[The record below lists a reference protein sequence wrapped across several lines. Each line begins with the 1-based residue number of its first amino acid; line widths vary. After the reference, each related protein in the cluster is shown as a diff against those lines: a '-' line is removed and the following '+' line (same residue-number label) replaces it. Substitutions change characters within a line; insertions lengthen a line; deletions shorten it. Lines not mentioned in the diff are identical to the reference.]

1 MTDVLVIGAGVTGLT
16 TAVLLAEQGA
26 QVLVRTADEPTATT
40 SVVAGALLGPVH
52 GEPDDDR
59 VRGWLAHGDAVF
71 RTLAQD
77 PASGIRVRR
86 GRLFDP
92 GEPEPSIRATPGY
105 EVCTGADVIPRSGT
119 TYRAELPLADMRI
132 YLPYLVERLR
142 RAGSTLEVDPVGSL
156 AEAAALAPVVVNCT
170 GVAAGRLSADA
181 DLHPVRGQHVVVA
194 DPGLDEFCYEG
205 YAQSWTSWFPFGDRV
220 VLGGVSV
227 PGVWDR
233 TPDPQVTGQ
242 IFARAAAREPRLA
255 GAEILGVEVGLRPRR
270 SRMRIEAETV
280 DGARV
285 VHHYGHGGNGVQWSW
300 GTARDAVALALPVKE
315 PAR

>member
-26 QVLVRTADEPTATT
+26 RVLVRTAEEPTATT
-40 SVVAGALLGPVH
+40 SVVAGALLGPIH

-59 VRGWLAHGDAVF
+59 VRGWLAHGDTVF
-71 RTLAQD
+71 RELALD
-77 PASGIRVRR
+77 PITGVRVRW

-92 GEPEPSIRATPGY
+92 GEPEASIRATPGY
-105 EVCTGADVIPRSGT
+105 AVCTGQEAIPRPGT
-119 TYRAELPLADMRI
+119 TYRAQLPLADMRR
-132 YLPYLVERLR
+132 YLPYLVDRLH
-142 RAGSTLEVDPVGSL
+142 RAGGAVEIGAVASL
-156 AEAAALAPVVVNCT
+156 AAAAALAPVVVNCT
-170 GVAAGRLSADA
+170 GVAAATLAGDG

-205 YAQSWTSWFPFGDRV
+205 YAPTWTSWFPYGDRV

-233 TPDPQVTGQ
+233 TPDPAVTAA
-242 IFARAAAREPRLA
+242 ILDRAARREPRLR
-255 GAEILGVEVGLRPRR
+255 GAEVLGVEVGLRPRR
-270 SRMRIEAETV
+270 SRMRIEVETV
-280 DGARV
+280 DRARV

-300 GTARDAVALALPVKE
+300 GTARDAVALALSPKE
-315 PAR
+315 SVR

>member
-16 TAVLLAEQGA
+16 TAVLLAERGE
-26 QVLVRTADEPTATT
+26 QVLVRTTDAPAATT

-52 GEPDDDR
+52 GEADDHR
-59 VRGWLAHGDAVF
+59 VRGWLEHSDTVF
-71 RTLAQD
+71 RELAAD
-77 PASGIRVRR
+77 PTSGVRVRR

-105 EVCTGADVIPRSGT
+105 AVCTGADAIPRPGT
-119 TYRAELPLADMRI
+119 TYRAELPLADMRV
-132 YLPYLVERLR
+132 YLPYLVDRLH
-142 RAGSTLEVDPVGSL
+142 RAGGALEIGTVTSL
-156 AEAAALAPVVVNCT
+156 AAAAALAPVVVNCA
-170 GVAAGRLSADA
+170 GVTAGALSADD
-181 DLHPVRGQHVVVA
+181 DLHPVRGQHVIVA

-205 YAQSWTSWFPFGDRV
+205 YAPAWTSWFPYGDRV

-233 TPDPQVTGQ
+233 TPDPAVTAA
-242 IFARAAAREPRLA
+242 ILERARRREPRLRD
-255 GAEILGVEVGLRPRR
+255 AEVLGVEVGLRPRR

-280 DGARV
+280 GHARV

-300 GTARDAVALALPVKE
+300 GTARDAAALALKE
-315 PAR
+315 PVR